1 MLISANH
8 HPSFI
13 HQLHLPQNKRQ
24 SHVPL
29 KQSNKIKQGNRSAGD
44 YRVAKILCCIKCL
57 FSQDSCGLKLN
68 ILMQNLE
75 NWLYDYTNAECPF
88 AFSHSCIQNFDLLLS
103 RLDPGLS
110 AWEFLGELGAA
121 EHVCSEHQ
129 LTKPLVGF
137 SCLFIFTLFFLTH
150 NGTIKWWPKF
160 YWLPDCAKLLII
172 SGRKT
177 SVITGWWGA
186 SSA

>member
-1 MLISANH
+1 
-8 HPSFI
+8 
-13 HQLHLPQNKRQ
+13 
-24 SHVPL
+24 
-29 KQSNKIKQGNRSAGD
+29 
-44 YRVAKILCCIKCL
+44 
-57 FSQDSCGLKLN
+57 
-68 ILMQNLE
+68 MQNLE

-177 SVITGWWGA
+177 SVITGWGGA
-186 SSA
+186 SSAYQDQTNLQALTVNSKIWVPTTWQRSEDYKVCLSIPSHTEKFLLASEQIQPHFQIKDKVK